1 MNTMMN
7 FFGRLGA
14 IQLPQISVADILQ
27 IIIIA
32 VVLYYFLVWVRQ
44 NRTWFLIRGILLL
57 LAFYLAAALLEWNTI
72 LFIFRNALGVVVT
85 AMVVVFQP
93 ELRKVL
99 EQLGQTNVLFNRITG
114 GRVHTENEFTQK
126 TIEELVR
133 ASFALGKTRTG
144 ALMVLEQGIPLKE
157 YEDTGIE
164 VDAVVTSQLLIN
176 IFEHNTPLHDGAVII
191 KGNRVAAAT
200 CYLPLSKNP
209 DIPKALGTR
218 HRAAIGLSE
227 STDSVTIVVSEETGR
242 VTIAQNGVL
251 TPPLSADGLRER
263 LDELKAPE
271 QEGQT
276 GFRFWKGRRKNE
288 KDDSE

>member
-1 MNTMMN
+1 MFFN
-7 FFGRLGA
+7 FL
-14 IQLPQISVADILQ
+14 
-27 IIIIA
+27 
-32 VVLYYFLVWVRQ
+32 
-44 NRTWFLIRGILLL
+44 
-57 LAFYLAAALLEWNTI
+57 
-72 LFIFRNALGVVVT
+72 
-85 AMVVVFQP
+85 
-93 ELRKVL
+93 
-99 EQLGQTNVLFNRITG
+99 TNDVMEG
-114 GRVHTENEFTQK
+114 EFDQK
-126 TIEELVR
+126 CIEELVK
-133 ASFALGKTRTG
+133 ASFALGRTRTG
-144 ALMVLEQGIPLKE
+144 ALIVIQRQLSLDE
-157 YEDTGIE
+157 YIRTGIE
-164 VDAVVTSQLLIN
+164 VDAILTSPLLIN